1 MEDIYKNLK
10 EVKVNKIELGQPLFG
25 DKYTCGIIMNNNN
38 LDVKKISGFSVD
50 NEGFQVFKDGW
61 KFISETGGEANLS
74 VNVEGKNI
82 FLLYKKTIK
91 ETAAKLAVKVDDKE
105 EIIIDT
111 FFKDGWGDYSATEVL
126 VEDLLNGRHKI
137 EIKVL
142 DDNKSIEAYIMGFLV
157 S

>member
-1 MEDIYKNLK
+1 
-10 EVKVNKIELGQPLFG
+10 
-25 DKYTCGIIMNNNN
+25 MNNNN

-82 FLLYKKTIK
+82 FLLYK
-91 ETAAKLAVKVDDKE
+91 AVKVDDKE

-126 VEDLLNGRHKI
+126 VEDLLNGSHKI

>member
-1 MEDIYKNLK
+1 
-10 EVKVNKIELGQPLFG
+10 
-25 DKYTCGIIMNNNN
+25 MNNNN

-82 FLLYKKTIK
+82 FLLYKKKTIK

-126 VEDLLNGRHKI
+126 VEDLLNGSHKI